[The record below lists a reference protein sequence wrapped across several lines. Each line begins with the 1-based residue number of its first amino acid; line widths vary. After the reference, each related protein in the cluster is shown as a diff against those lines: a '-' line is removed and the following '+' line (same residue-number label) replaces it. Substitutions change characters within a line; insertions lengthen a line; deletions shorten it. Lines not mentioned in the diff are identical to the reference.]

1 MAALHD
7 QPLLLWFV
15 NSMAE
20 ESSGAASNITHI
32 GNIRRLGNAF
42 TTFLLQIG
50 PEQAVCNMLNAVKG
64 WTGILVFAAAIAI
77 GFALILRGLAPEFSN
92 QFQGAIRSVIVGLII
107 IAVLPLVATFILTSL
122 GASGTGDGCAS

>member
-1 MAALHD
+1 MYALYILPLLFQLTESVAAL
-7 QPLLLWFV
+7 LG
-15 NSMAE
+15 S
-20 ESSGAASNITHI
+20 AASHGAST
-32 GNIRRLGNAF
+32 LVASV
-42 TTFLLQIG
+42 LLQVG
-50 PEQAVCNMLNAVKG
+50 PEQAVCNMLNAIKA

-122 GASGTGDGCAS
+122 GATGTGTGCA

>member
-1 MAALHD
+1 
-7 QPLLLWFV
+7 
-15 NSMAE
+15 MAE

-32 GNIRRLGNAF
+32 GSIGHIRRLGNAF

-122 GASGTGDGCAS
+122 GASGTGDGCSS